1 MATLK
6 NKTKRQNLRQDLDQK
21 LDTDG
26 VKLAETV
33 KGLRKIL
40 GLSQEEFASMIGQSL
55 STLRKI
61 EQNTGNVTLLS
72 VRRILERFSLELMV
86 KRRSKPNPH
95 FGSPGQSP
103 RTKT

>member
-6 NKTKRQNLRQDLDQK
+6 DKTKRQNLRQDLYQR

-26 VKLAETV
+26 VHLAETV

-55 STLRKI
+55 ATLRKI

-72 VRRILERFSLELMV
+72 VRRILERFSLELVV
-86 KRRSKPNPH
+86 KRRSEPDPSLVSS
-95 FGSPGQSP
+95 GRSQ
-103 RTKT
+103 RTKI